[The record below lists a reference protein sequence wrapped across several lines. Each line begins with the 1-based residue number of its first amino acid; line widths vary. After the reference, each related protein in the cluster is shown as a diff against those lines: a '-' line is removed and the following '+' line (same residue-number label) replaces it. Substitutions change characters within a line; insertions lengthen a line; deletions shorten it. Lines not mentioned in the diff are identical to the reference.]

1 MKKIVF
7 FFMLLSIMIQAC
19 EKELSRAVKDED
31 QPQVIVDPTPDD
43 DVDSTNTADS
53 TDNLEDLAA
62 IEENNHSVYTF
73 GGVRGTY
80 FGCMSSFRGKKDVNL
95 AITLGTNL
103 TKGTY
108 FSQAEFEDLIRTGK
122 REFGSLG
129 AFSSYPGLDSGR
141 VEISYTDKDNR
152 RWCST
157 QITER
162 NSDHGPETVVKVE
175 QKKAVFTLQSV
186 HKVEIGA
193 EREGYRLKGYFDC
206 VLYEVNGK
214 AKKKI
219 KGNFSGLVA
228 PK

>member
-7 FFMLLSIMIQAC
+7 FFMLLAFVMQAC
-19 EKELSRAVKDED
+19 EKELSRAINDED
-31 QPQVIVDPTPDD
+31 QPQVIVDPTPDEG
-43 DVDSTNTADS
+43 VDSTNTDS
-53 TDNLEDLAA
+53 TDNLEDLAE
-62 IEENNHSVYTF
+62 IEKNEHSVYSF

-80 FGCMSSFRGKKDVNL
+80 FGCMSSFKGKKDVNL

-108 FSQAEFEDLIRTGK
+108 FTQQEFEHLIRTGK

-129 AFSSYPGLDSGR
+129 AFSSYPALDSGR

-162 NSDHGPETVVKVE
+162 NSDHGTETVVKIE
-175 QKKAVFTLQSV
+175 QKKAVFTIGSV

-206 VLYEVNGK
+206 TLYEVNGK

-219 KGNFSGLVA
+219 KGNFSGIVA